1 MGYKR
6 SSLEG
11 MGIMR
16 SFWENKRVLIT
27 GHTGFKGSWLSLW
40 LQKLGAQVTGY
51 SLAPPTMPNLFT
63 QADVKNGMTTIFGD
77 IGDLSLL
84 KKTIAEF
91 DPEIIFHMAAQS
103 LVRKSY
109 QEPVKTFSANV
120 MGTVNLFEA
129 ARSAVNLRVIIN
141 ITSDK
146 CYENKEWQWGYREI
160 DPMGGDDPYS
170 ASKGC
175 AELVTAAYRRS
186 FFPKENY
193 DLHKVA
199 ISSVRA
205 GNVIGGGDWAEDR
218 IIPDLVRSIQ
228 SNERLVIRNP
238 HSVRPWQ
245 HVLEPLYGYLLLAE
259 KMWNNGTEYD
269 DSWNIGPSDNDAIS
283 VEALLNLFQEAW
295 GQKLKIR
302 VDDGNHP
309 HEANYL
315 KLDCSKAR
323 QQLGWTSRLSIEQCM
338 QWVAA
343 WTRAYLQEED
353 IRDFTIDQISSFEEL
368 IKEHK

>member
-1 MGYKR
+1 
-6 SSLEG
+6 
-11 MGIMR
+11 MGISR
-16 SFWENKRVLIT
+16 NR
-27 GHTGFKGSWLSLW
+27 
-40 LQKLGAQVTGY
+40 
-51 SLAPPTMPNLFT
+51 PN
-63 QADVKNGMTTIFGD
+63 
-77 IGDLSLL
+77 
-84 KKTIAEF
+84 
-91 DPEIIFHMAAQS
+91 
-103 LVRKSY
+103 
-109 QEPVKTFSANV
+109 
-120 MGTVNLFEA
+120 
-129 ARSAVNLRVIIN
+129 
-141 ITSDK
+141 
-146 CYENKEWQWGYREI
+146 
-160 DPMGGDDPYS
+160 GGDDPYS

-295 GQKLKIR
+295 GQKLKIC

>member
-1 MGYKR
+1 MGYK
-6 SSLEG
+6 SGSLEG

-40 LQKLGAQVTGY
+40 LQKLGAQVAGY
-51 SLAPPTMPNLFT
+51 SLAPPVTPNLFT

-77 IGDLSLL
+77 IRDLSLL

-109 QEPVKTFSANV
+109 QEPVETFSANV

-160 DPMGGDDPYS
+160 DPMGGYDPYS

-175 AELVTAAYRRS
+175 AELVTSAFRRS
-186 FFPKENY
+186 FFQRKP
-193 DLHKVA
+193 
-199 ISSVRA
+199 
-205 GNVIGGGDWAEDR
+205 
-218 IIPDLVRSIQ
+218 
-228 SNERLVIRNP
+228 
-238 HSVRPWQ
+238 
-245 HVLEPLYGYLLLAE
+245 
-259 KMWNNGTEYD
+259 
-269 DSWNIGPSDNDAIS
+269 
-283 VEALLNLFQEAW
+283 
-295 GQKLKIR
+295 
-302 VDDGNHP
+302 
-309 HEANYL
+309 
-315 KLDCSKAR
+315 
-323 QQLGWTSRLSIEQCM
+323 
-338 QWVAA
+338 
-343 WTRAYLQEED
+343 
-353 IRDFTIDQISSFEEL
+353 TIF
-368 IKEHK
+368 IK